1 MKQLHMR
8 GFPPG
13 LFLLNSVLSIVII
26 AFSFLAL
33 NVMQY
38 NGVPLGVRFLISTM
52 VIVFLL
58 MPGIMMLLVAIVSFF
73 TEVEIYDNRIVYKR
87 LFRKRECFSLD
98 QITFFGSCAWAR
110 RSCRL
115 FFCTEDPAV
124 IKEYYQSHRQLCR
137 KIFGPEQF
145 ERLSDCEEG
154 RFRLAV
160 GTYLRCSRKNV
171 FTLRHGS
178 TKRLH
183 QVVQAMK
190 KDAILTGSMLIK
202 EEPSW
207 IKYSIATEES
217 DR

>member
-1 MKQLHMR
+1 MR

-13 LFLLNSVLSIVII
+13 LFLLNSVLSTVII
-26 AFSFLAL
+26 AFSLLAL

-98 QITFFGSCAWAR
+98 QITFFGCCAWAR

-115 FFCTEDPAV
+115 FFCTEDPSAV
-124 IKEYYQSHRQLCR
+124 KEYFQSHWQLCR
-137 KIFGPEQF
+137 KIFGYERF
-145 ERLSDCEEG
+145 EKLCGCEEG
-154 RFRLAV
+154 RCRMAV
-160 GTYLRCSRKNV
+160 GLYLRYSRKKV
-171 FTLRHGS
+171 FTLRYGS
-178 TKRLH
+178 VNRL
-183 QVVQAMK
+183 QLVVHAMK
-190 KDAILTGSMLIK
+190 KDAILTGSMLID
-202 EEPSW
+202 EEPAW
-207 IKYSIATEES
+207 IGYSTTTKKS
-217 DR
+217 DL